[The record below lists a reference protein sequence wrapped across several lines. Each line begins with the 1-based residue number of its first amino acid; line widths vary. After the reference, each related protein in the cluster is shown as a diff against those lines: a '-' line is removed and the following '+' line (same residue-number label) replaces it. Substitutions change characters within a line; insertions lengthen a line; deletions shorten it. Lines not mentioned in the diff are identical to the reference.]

1 MGNSSLRFMIRK
13 ALKRMLIGLRLNL
26 ELDLKVRL
34 LNLRNTLSNSFK
46 IMIIQ
51 ILYDLIYIK
60 IIIDL
65 IF

>member
-13 ALKRMLIGLRLNL
+13 ALKRMLIGLHLNL

-34 LNLRNTLSNSFK
+34 LNLRNILSNSFK

>member
-34 LNLRNTLSNSFK
+34 LNLRNILSNSFK

-51 ILYDLIYIK
+51 ILYDLIYI
-60 IIIDL
+60 
-65 IF
+65 